1 MKREPVSYTALQM
14 WARSAI
20 SVFYRRTDVTRVAHV
35 PLDRPVLLAAN
46 HSSALG
52 DVAVI
57 VAKMPRFPH
66 FLAAS
71 TWWKSPPARLLFR
84 LGGVV
89 PIHRR
94 RDADP
99 NDNLSTFAA
108 CHAALDARDHLAIFP
123 EGEMQLTTGLLPL
136 KTGAARIALGA
147 AADAGVEGVAIVPV
161 GLVYEDRGR
170 FRSDTEI
177 CFGEPIEIDEWL
189 DLYREDAAKAIHG
202 VMNLLA
208 DRLSHVAVRHASPA
222 EAALVDH
229 AAAIALAP
237 DATAGARR
245 DTFAQHNA
253 VRRALTNALALS
265 GGPASKEY
273 VELEAAVAAHA
284 RDLDA
289 LGIDITSSVPDVEA
303 VANDVRQATY
313 RDLVVLTPPALAGL
327 VANAPVLLGAKAAS
341 LRVRDEGWQAT
352 VKGVAGT
359 FLCAFTWSGEYVF
372 TARRFGRRR
381 ALVLTAASI
390 GTGAAALAWHD
401 QVRRARAIS
410 WRDRASAA
418 QPEALATAQES
429 GRRVRELVT
438 ALTRQFIHPG

>member
-1 MKREPVSYTALQM
+1 MRREPVSYRALQV
-14 WARSAI
+14 WARSAV
-20 SVFYRRTDVTRVAHV
+20 SVFYRRTDVTGVALV

-94 RDADP
+94 RDADT
-99 NDNLSTFAA
+99 NHNLSTFEA
-108 CHAALDARDHLAIFP
+108 CHAALAAHDHLAIFP
-123 EGEMQLTTGLLPL
+123 EGEMHLESGLLPL

-147 AADAGVEGVAIVPV
+147 AADAGISGVAILPV

-177 CFGEPIEIDEWL
+177 CFGEPIEMDEWV

-202 VMNLLA
+202 VTNLLS

-222 EAALVDH
+222 EAALVDR
-229 AAAIALAP
+229 AAAIATAAES
-237 DATAGARR
+237 ATRADGYASR
-245 DTFAQHNA
+245 NA

-265 GGPASKEY
+265 GGPTSNEY
-273 VELEAAVAAHA
+273 VELETTVAAHT
-284 RDLDA
+284 RDLEA
-289 LGIDITSSVPDVEA
+289 LGADLAAGVPSVEPLPE
-303 VANDVRQATY
+303 DVRRAAY
-313 RDLVVLTPPALAGL
+313 REVVVLTPLALAG
-327 VANAPVLLGAKAAS
+327 VTANAPVLLGAKAAS
-341 LRVRDEGWQAT
+341 LRVHDDGWQAT
-352 VKGVAGT
+352 TKGVAGT
-359 FLCAFTWSGEYVF
+359 FLCALTWSGEYAFV
-372 TARRFGRRR
+372 ARRVGRRR
-381 ALVLTAASI
+381 ALVLTAASVA
-390 GTGAAALAWHD
+390 TGAAALAWHD
-401 QVRRARAIS
+401 RIRRARAIA
-410 WRDRASAA
+410 WRDRAERAH
-418 QPEALATAQES
+418 PEALAAAQAS
-429 GRRVRELVT
+429 GQRVRELVRG
-438 ALTRQFIHPG
+438 LTRQFIHPG